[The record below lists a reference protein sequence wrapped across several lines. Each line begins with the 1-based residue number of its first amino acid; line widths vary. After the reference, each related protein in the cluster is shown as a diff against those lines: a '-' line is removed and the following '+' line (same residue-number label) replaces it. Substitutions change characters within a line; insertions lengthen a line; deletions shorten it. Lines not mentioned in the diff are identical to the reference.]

1 MGKREINTKESIRVV
16 TSNNFLRASGL
27 ENISLK
33 ARKLLYLAIAQCEK
47 NDSEFFEYTITATDF
62 AKFMDVDISNVYREA
77 DKITDE
83 LMKGF
88 IKYIPDG
95 TKSFHKFQLFKR
107 CDYEHDEGLLTFEM
121 SSDMSPILLNLKKDF
136 TQPLLDDFAHMRSNY
151 SIEIWHLM
159 QREMHSRKAGL
170 LDSITFTISLEEL
183 RRITG
188 TQKKFVRLSQFKVKV
203 LDRATTE
210 IEKNCGM
217 VVTYTDIKK
226 GRAVIGF
233 QFSVVS
239 AWHADPSE
247 IRPETR
253 RRGEQIQA
261 QRSQKR

>member
-1 MGKREINTKESIRVV
+1 MGKREINTKETIRVV

-47 NDSEFFEYTITATDF
+47 NDSEFFEYTISAADF
-62 AKFMDVDISNVYREA
+62 AKFMNVKSSNVYQEA
-77 DKITDE
+77 DTITDE
-83 LMKGF
+83 LMRGF
-88 IKYIPDG
+88 IKYKPDG
-95 TKSFHKFQLFKR
+95 KKDFCKFQLFKR
-107 CDYEHDEGLLTFEM
+107 CDYKHDEGLLTFEM
-121 SSDMSPILLNLKKDF
+121 SDDMSPILLNLKRDF

-159 QREMHSRKAGL
+159 QREMHSRKAGMV
-170 LDSITFTISLEEL
+170 DSITFTISLDEL

-217 VVTYTDIKK
+217 IVTYTDIKK

-233 QFSVVS
+233 EFSIVS
-239 AWHADPSE
+239 LMNVDESQ
-247 IRPETR
+247 IKPETK
-253 RRGEQIQA
+253 
-261 QRSQKR
+261 QKVAEAKERMRKK